1 MASATLEMILKLTGA
16 DKTSRGL
23 DKVSNAAKDLD
34 DEVNN
39 TTRSNQRFGKS
50 MSGLQKTAVAGGAI
64 FAGKILFD
72 FAKEAV
78 NAAVSAEEAGAAF
91 ETTFGSAAERAT
103 AFLESFANKAGLTV
117 GEAQQLQATLGA
129 VAQGIGFTQE
139 ASADLSIELTK
150 IAADVASFSNIS
162 AGAEPVLQAFRSAL
176 VGEREALKT
185 YGIAITEAEVQT
197 KAFEQTTKT
206 SADELTRQDKAFATL
221 ALIQEKAAVQI
232 GDLDRT
238 LESFANQS
246 RAAGAELREL
256 KEEIGDELI
265 PALAEMLPSFREFV
279 DNVGP
284 SIVDAFGTIANGVTT
299 LFLALD
305 RMADTDGNLTD
316 LIFNM
321 AELAQEQREFNEIV
335 KASMPLTTERIVKEA
350 LLNHEKRKSR
360 NETNLQR
367 ASFEKF
373 DNQLMKKSI
382 PSLKIYLEL
391 VGLLTADDEELTN
404 AEDDLTDAR
413 ERVTEAQRRES
424 LATAEE
430 RLEKKQLQEQIR
442 ELIFFQ
448 NKGVNVSEELAVA
461 TEKLRLVEFELT
473 RESEELRTAKK
484 DLADIEEELRS
495 IVDETTESFEDQV
508 QQFLELN
515 EAADGFS
522 QLAVDKEFNKLLVA
536 NDQLLPFIKDNLDV
550 LQKLAELEGLDERA
564 REMGRFADEVERLR
578 DAQLGLLDDIPTFSI
593 PQIDRIPDPAEIP
606 LDQGLL
612 DALTEV
618 LGNTSGNNNGNF
630 SGNGN
635 GNNNRSQIEL
645 GPNASEFFIITQE
658 KALSQ
663 GFSID

>member
-39 TTRSNQRFGKS
+39 TTKANQRFGKS

-91 ETTFGSAAERAT
+91 ETTFGTAASRAT
-103 AFLESFANKAGLTV
+103 AFLEDFANKAGLTV

-185 YGIAITEAEVQT
+185 YGIAITEAEVQS

-305 RMADTDGNLTD
+305 RIADTDGNLID

-321 AELAQEQREFNEIV
+321 SELAQEQREFNERV
-335 KASMPLTTERIVKEA
+335 KTSNRTFIP
-350 LLNHEKRKSR
+350 
-360 NETNLQR
+360 NEISK
-367 ASFEKF
+367 AGVFVPAPVSDP
-373 DNQLMKKSI
+373 DNI
-382 PSLKIYLEL
+382 
-391 VGLLTADDEELTN
+391 
-404 AEDDLTDAR
+404 
-413 ERVTEAQRRES
+413 
-424 LATAEE
+424 
-430 RLEKKQLQEQIR
+430 
-442 ELIFFQ
+442 
-448 NKGVNVSEELAVA
+448 
-461 TEKLRLVEFELT
+461 
-473 RESEELRTAKK
+473 
-484 DLADIEEELRS
+484 
-495 IVDETTESFEDQV
+495 
-508 QQFLELN
+508 
-515 EAADGFS
+515 
-522 QLAVDKEFNKLLVA
+522 
-536 NDQLLPFIKDNLDV
+536 
-550 LQKLAELEGLDERA
+550 
-564 REMGRFADEVERLR
+564 
-578 DAQLGLLDDIPTFSI
+578 
-593 PQIDRIPDPAEIP
+593 
-606 LDQGLL
+606 
-612 DALTEV
+612 
-618 LGNTSGNNNGNF
+618 
-630 SGNGN
+630 
-635 GNNNRSQIEL
+635 
-645 GPNASEFFIITQE
+645 
-658 KALSQ
+658 
-663 GFSID
+663 

>member
-39 TTRSNQRFGKS
+39 TTKANQRFGKS

-103 AFLESFANKAGLTV
+103 AFLEEFANKAGLTV

-305 RMADTDGNLTD
+305 RIADTDGNLID

-321 AELAQEQREFNEIV
+321 SELAQEQREFNEAV
-335 KASMPLTTERIVKEA
+335 KASMPLTTDRIVKEA

-484 DLADIEEELRS
+484 DLADIEQELS
-495 IVDETTESFEDQV
+495 EIVDETTDSFEDQV
-508 QQFLELN
+508 EQFLELN
-515 EAADGFS
+515 EAADAFS
-522 QLAVDKEFNKLLVA
+522 QLAVDKDFMKLVSA
-536 NDQLLPFIKDNLDV
+536 NGQLLPFISSNLGI
-550 LQKLAELEGLDERA
+550 LQQLASLEGLDERA
-564 REMGRFADEVERLR
+564 REMGRFADEAERLR
-578 DAQLGLLDDIPTFSI
+578 DAQAGLFDDIPRESFD
-593 PQIDRIPDPAEIP
+593 PPDFRPDPADIP
-606 LDQGLL
+606 LDQGLM
-612 DALTEV
+612 DALSDI
-618 LGNTSGNNNGNF
+618 LGN
-630 SGNGN
+630 GNGN
-635 GNNNRSQIEL
+635 GNNNGSGNGNDGGKAEIEL
-645 GPNASEFFIITQE
+645 GPNASEFFTITRE
-658 KALSQ
+658 RALSQ
-663 GFSID
+663 GFDIN

>member
-103 AFLESFANKAGLTV
+103 AFLEGFANKAGLTV

-430 RLEKKQLQEQIR
+430 RLEKKQLQEQIK

-448 NKGVNVSEELAVA
+448 NKGV
-461 TEKLRLVEFELT
+461 
-473 RESEELRTAKK
+473 
-484 DLADIEEELRS
+484 ADIEEELRS